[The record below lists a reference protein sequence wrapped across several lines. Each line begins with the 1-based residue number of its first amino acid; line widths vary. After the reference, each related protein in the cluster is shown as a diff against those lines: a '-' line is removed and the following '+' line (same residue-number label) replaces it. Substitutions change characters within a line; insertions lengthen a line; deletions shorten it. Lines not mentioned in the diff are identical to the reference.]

1 MNVNPLEMLSIGC
14 AIGGPV
20 ITAFAEFEAGDQTMI
35 VPMIRTYIA
44 GEHLEIAVTIKRL
57 PPP

>member
-1 MNVNPLEMLSIGC
+1 MTNPFEILSVGA

-20 ITAFAEFEAGDQTMI
+20 ITAFAELESGAQTFT
-35 VPMIRTYIA
+35 VPPIRTYIG
-44 GEHLEIAVTIKRL
+44 GEHLEIDVTVTRL